1 MNLARSVADVL
12 AEHVTFELECID
24 RMYCNVYVP
33 RLQYAAGLVG
43 YVHHHLG
50 LPVASTAPLG
60 QMTDRYV
67 KQVHAFAKANNI
79 AWIDFAKG
87 QRKDDVMAERLA
99 LFGAPEGVVF
109 IGRAQ
114 EKTPMFRTE
123 KRRHADGSSYPWIVK
138 STGVVNHF
146 YFYCL
151 DADFGPF
158 FIKFGSYFP
167 YNAKLCL
174 LTELRAAFL
183 HVTGQ
188 IGVRVATV
196 PAHGRIRGAV
206 TGSHRVGGACTRRV
220 AGERGSVRALSAA

>member
-12 AEHVTFELECID
+12 AEHVTFEVECID

-60 QMTDRYV
+60 QITDRYV
-67 KQVHAFAKANNI
+67 EAGPRVRQGQQQI
-79 AWIDFAKG
+79 AWVDFVKG
-87 QRKDDVMAERLA
+87 QRKDDVMPSSWPS
-99 LFGAPEGVVF
+99 FGAPEGVVF

-114 EKTPMFRTE
+114 EKTNLFRTE
-123 KRRHADGSSYPWIVK
+123 KRRHADGSSYPWIVT

-174 LTELRAAFL
+174 NGHHWAQRQAEQGRDR
-183 HVTGQ
+183 VRRDGQ
-188 IGVRVATV
+188 RVR
-196 PAHGRIRGAV
+196 
-206 TGSHRVGGACTRRV
+206 RR
-220 AGERGSVRALSAA
+220 